1 MIYVKEL
8 YQYICQNP
16 QIGAAI
22 ITACCGIA
30 GIFINIFINIRF
42 RNKDYK
48 KKIRIQMIENYELYY
63 VPLSEKLE
71 NLYETIDE
79 IIKEVGSDVDYMFN
93 PPISAKYVYVINQLR
108 NALFELREFMMK
120 EKYKYQDDY
129 QLFICHQQVKRKVN
143 KLWIAIEK
151 SQSISE
157 ELSLIVLRNDLEKF
171 SYMIHYSHARV
182 MIDNFFLRLKQ
193 CYLIKKYHQKRT
205 NVRNK

>member
-22 ITACCGIA
+22 ITASCGIA

-71 NLYETIDE
+71 NLYETIDFLFHGNFIDIR
-79 IIKEVGSDVDYMFN
+79 IIF
-93 PPISAKYVYVINQLR
+93 
-108 NALFELREFMMK
+108 
-120 EKYKYQDDY
+120 
-129 QLFICHQQVKRKVN
+129 
-143 KLWIAIEK
+143 
-151 SQSISE
+151 
-157 ELSLIVLRNDLEKF
+157 
-171 SYMIHYSHARV
+171 
-182 MIDNFFLRLKQ
+182 
-193 CYLIKKYHQKRT
+193 
-205 NVRNK
+205 